1 MTEVPVRIR
10 EAADLVGCVAVLR
23 RVHEISGCL
32 SRWPADPGGWI
43 TPRGLAAAWIAE
55 HDGLIA
61 GHVALVRGVR
71 LECRASPTLRRPF
84 LVT

>member
-10 EAADLVGCVAVLR
+10 EAANLVGCVAVLR

-43 TPRGLAAAWIAE
+43 TPAAWRPP
-55 HDGLIA
+55 G
-61 GHVALVRGVR
+61 
-71 LECRASPTLRRPF
+71 SPNMTA
-84 LVT
+84 